1 MYLRITRARFD
12 PARYEEVLPLTREIT
27 TAVQQL
33 PGCQSLHPGVDRTA
47 GTIAA
52 VSTWDTEEHARFS
65 RDRLGDI
72 VARMQAIG
80 VQLEPPEIYEI
91 PT

>member
-12 PARYEEVLPLTREIT
+12 PARYEELLPLTREIAA
-27 TAVQQL
+27 AVQQL
-33 PGCQSLHPGVDRTA
+33 PGCQSYHGGVDRSA

-72 VARMQAIG
+72 IARTQAIG
-80 VQLEPPEIYEI
+80 VQLDPPEIYEV
-91 PT
+91 PA